1 MREKNDMSEMKRNEK
16 ERMREKIR
24 SRAEIIRAEEAEMLN
39 NRHRQQ
45 MMYKQMLDEQ

>member
-24 SRAEIIRAEEAEMLN
+24 SRAEIIRAEEAEMRN